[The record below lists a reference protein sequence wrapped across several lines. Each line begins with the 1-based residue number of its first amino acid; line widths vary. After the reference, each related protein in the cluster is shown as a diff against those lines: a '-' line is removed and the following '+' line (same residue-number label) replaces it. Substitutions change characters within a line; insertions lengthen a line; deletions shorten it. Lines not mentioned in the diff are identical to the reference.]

1 MTDLID
7 MIASRLLSGLIQACE
22 EMVVPPASPPAS
34 DAVDTA
40 AAVVQAGLPAPGEL
54 LPLTVVALVFI
65 VTAAVIILRARMA
78 SSAQNSGLELNI
90 VDAHST

>member
-22 EMVVPPASPPAS
+22 EMLVPPGSPPAS

-40 AAVVQAGLPAPGEL
+40 AAVVQAGLPAPGEV
-54 LPLTVVALVFI
+54 LPLAVVALVFI
-65 VTAAVIILRARMA
+65 VTAASIILRAQMA
-78 SSAQNSGLELNI
+78 SNKQLSDSEINVL
-90 VDAHST
+90 DAHLA

>member
-22 EMVVPPASPPAS
+22 EMVIPPGSVPAS

-40 AAVVQAGLPAPGEL
+40 AAVIQAGLPAPGEM
-54 LPLTVVALVFI
+54 LPLAGVALVFI
-65 VTAAVIILRARMA
+65 VSAALIILRARTA
-78 SSAQNSGLELNI
+78 SKQHLTDSEIGILE
-90 VDAHST
+90 AHLA

>member
-22 EMVVPPASPPAS
+22 EMLVPPGSPPAS

-40 AAVVQAGLPAPGEL
+40 AAVVQAGLPAPGEV
-54 LPLTVVALVFI
+54 LPLAVVALVFI
-65 VTAAVIILRARMA
+65 LTAASIILRAQMA
-78 SSAQNSGLELNI
+78 WNNQLSDSEINVL
-90 VDAHST
+90 DAHLA

>member
-22 EMVVPPASPPAS
+22 EMLVPPGSPPAS

-40 AAVVQAGLPAPGEL
+40 AAVAQAGLPAPGEV
-54 LPLTVVALVFI
+54 LPLAVVALVFI
-65 VTAAVIILRARMA
+65 VTAASIILRAQMA
-78 SSAQNSGLELNI
+78 WNKQLSDSEINVL
-90 VDAHST
+90 DAHLA